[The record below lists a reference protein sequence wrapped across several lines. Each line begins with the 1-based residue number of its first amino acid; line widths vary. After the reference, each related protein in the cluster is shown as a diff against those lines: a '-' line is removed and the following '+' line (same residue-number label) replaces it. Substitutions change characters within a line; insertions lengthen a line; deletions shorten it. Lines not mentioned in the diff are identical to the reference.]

1 MPATILAT
9 KLYLPPPRPNAVLR
23 PHLLDLLNDGL
34 AANHRLTL
42 ISAPA
47 GYGKTALVSAWVAS
61 SHRPTAWLS
70 LDEADSD
77 PTRFLTYLIAALQT
91 IAPQVG
97 TGLANAL
104 SSPQPPSTE
113 AILTALLNEVATI
126 QDPFTLVLDDYHVL
140 DSSAVDAALAFLIDH
155 LPPHLHLVITTRE
168 DPRLPLPRYRA
179 RGQLTELRA
188 ADLRFS
194 PAEAANYLNQVM
206 GLNLSTEDI
215 AALETRTEGW
225 IAGLQLAGLSLQG
238 HQDAAGFIQSFTGS
252 HRFVLDYLVEEVL
265 QRQPAGVQRF
275 LLRTSLLD
283 QMCGPLCDAVLRDP
297 SLSAQETL
305 EHLER
310 ANLFIAPLDQERRW
324 YRYHHLFGAFLRQ
337 RLQAQAA
344 SSPADPALPE
354 LHLRASQ
361 WYEENG
367 SRDQAIRH
375 ALAAGDFA
383 QAADLVE
390 LAMPAMRRTGQ
401 DATLLG
407 WLQAL
412 PDEVVR
418 CRPVLSAG
426 YAGALLAA
434 GQPLAAEARLR
445 DAEQWLDA
453 PAGTDQQPTDAAGK
467 RVVVDQEQLRRTP
480 GIIALI
486 RAGQALARGD
496 LPETVR
502 HARRALE
509 FAPDDDHLMRGGA
522 QSQLGLAAWT
532 QGDLETARRM
542 TADGMANVRLAG
554 HISTAISCAI
564 VLADVQTAQG
574 RLREAMGTYEQ
585 ALRWATAP
593 GAPVLRGAADMHVGL
608 SSLLYEH
615 NDLEA
620 ARQHLLASQ
629 SLGHLAEQAQNPYR
643 WCAAMARL
651 RQASGDF
658 DGALDLLDQAERQYD
673 SGFCPNVRPLAT
685 RKVRVWLAQ
694 GRLEQA
700 LDWTHQQG
708 LSASDDD
715 LTYLREFDHL
725 TLARVLLVRHL
736 RNPGGGALGE
746 ATGLLERLLKA
757 AEEGNRTGSL
767 IQILVLLAMAH
778 QARGALP
785 AALAPLQRALTLAEP
800 EGYVRTFLDEGPGM
814 KQLLRHAAA
823 RGVAPN
829 YAGRLL
835 AAFDTDQPT
844 SAAQP
849 LIEPLS
855 ERELEVLRL
864 VAQGLSNREIGQRL
878 FLALDTVKGHN
889 RRIFGKLQ
897 VKSRTE
903 AIARAGELGLLGAGD
918 RSPRPS
924 PPR

>member
-1 MPATILAT
+1 
-9 KLYLPPPRPNAVLR
+9 
-23 PHLLDLLNDGL
+23 
-34 AANHRLTL
+34 
-42 ISAPA
+42 
-47 GYGKTALVSAWVAS
+47 
-61 SHRPTAWLS
+61 
-70 LDEADSD
+70 EADSD
-77 PTRFLTYLIAALQT
+77 PTRFLSYLIAALQT
-91 IAPQVG
+91 VAPQVG

-113 AILTALLNEVATI
+113 AILTALLNELAGLP
-126 QDPFTLVLDDYHVL
+126 DPFTLVLDDYHVL

-206 GLNLSTEDI
+206 GLNLSPEDI

-225 IAGLQLAGLSLQG
+225 IAGLQLAALSLQG
-238 HQDAAGFIQSFTGS
+238 HQDAASFIQSFTGS

-283 QMCGPLCDAVLRDP
+283 QMCGPLCDAVLRDA

-310 ANLFIAPLDQERRW
+310 ANLFIVPLDQERRW

-337 RLQAQAA
+337 RLQSQAA
-344 SSPADPALPE
+344 SSPTDPGLPE

-375 ALAAGDFA
+375 ALTAGDFA
-383 QAADLVE
+383 RAADLVE

-453 PAGTDQQPTDAAGK
+453 PAGTGQQPTAAGGK

-509 FAPDDDHLMRGGA
+509 FAPDDDHLMCGGA

-554 HISTAISCAI
+554 HISTAIGCAI

-620 ARQHLLASQ
+620 ARQHLPASQ

-643 WCAAMARL
+643 
-651 RQASGDF
+651 
-658 DGALDLLDQAERQYD
+658 
-673 SGFCPNVRPLAT
+673 
-685 RKVRVWLAQ
+685 
-694 GRLEQA
+694 
-700 LDWTHQQG
+700 
-708 LSASDDD
+708 
-715 LTYLREFDHL
+715 
-725 TLARVLLVRHL
+725 
-736 RNPGGGALGE
+736 
-746 ATGLLERLLKA
+746 
-757 AEEGNRTGSL
+757 
-767 IQILVLLAMAH
+767 
-778 QARGALP
+778 
-785 AALAPLQRALTLAEP
+785 
-800 EGYVRTFLDEGPGM
+800 
-814 KQLLRHAAA
+814 
-823 RGVAPN
+823 
-829 YAGRLL
+829 
-835 AAFDTDQPT
+835 
-844 SAAQP
+844 
-849 LIEPLS
+849 
-855 ERELEVLRL
+855 
-864 VAQGLSNREIGQRL
+864 
-878 FLALDTVKGHN
+878 
-889 RRIFGKLQ
+889 
-897 VKSRTE
+897 
-903 AIARAGELGLLGAGD
+903 
-918 RSPRPS
+918 
-924 PPR
+924 

>member
-23 PHLLDLLNDGL
+23 PRLLDLLNDGL

-77 PTRFLTYLIAALQT
+77 PTRFLSYLIAALQT

-113 AILTALLNEVATI
+113 AILTALLNELAAI
-126 QDPFTLVLDDYHVL
+126 PDPFTLVLDDYHVL

-194 PAEAANYLNQVM
+194 PPEAANYLNQVM
-206 GLNLSTEDI
+206 GLNLSPEDI

-225 IAGLQLAGLSLQG
+225 IAGLQLAALSLQG

-283 QMCGPLCDAVLRDP
+283 QMCGPLCDAVLRDA

-310 ANLFIAPLDQERRW
+310 ANLFIVPLDQERRW

-532 QGDLETARRM
+532 QGDLETARRP
-542 TADGMANVRLAG
+542 
-554 HISTAISCAI
+554 C
-564 VLADVQTAQG
+564 
-574 RLREAMGTYEQ
+574 
-585 ALRWATAP
+585 
-593 GAPVLRGAADMHVGL
+593 
-608 SSLLYEH
+608 
-615 NDLEA
+615 
-620 ARQHLLASQ
+620 
-629 SLGHLAEQAQNPYR
+629 
-643 WCAAMARL
+643 
-651 RQASGDF
+651 
-658 DGALDLLDQAERQYD
+658 
-673 SGFCPNVRPLAT
+673 
-685 RKVRVWLAQ
+685 
-694 GRLEQA
+694 
-700 LDWTHQQG
+700 
-708 LSASDDD
+708 
-715 LTYLREFDHL
+715 
-725 TLARVLLVRHL
+725 RHC
-736 RNPGGGALGE
+736 
-746 ATGLLERLLKA
+746 
-757 AEEGNRTGSL
+757 
-767 IQILVLLAMAH
+767 
-778 QARGALP
+778 
-785 AALAPLQRALTLAEP
+785 
-800 EGYVRTFLDEGPGM
+800 
-814 KQLLRHAAA
+814 
-823 RGVAPN
+823 
-829 YAGRLL
+829 
-835 AAFDTDQPT
+835 
-844 SAAQP
+844 
-849 LIEPLS
+849 
-855 ERELEVLRL
+855 
-864 VAQGLSNREIGQRL
+864 
-878 FLALDTVKGHN
+878 
-889 RRIFGKLQ
+889 
-897 VKSRTE
+897 
-903 AIARAGELGLLGAGD
+903 
-918 RSPRPS
+918 RPS
-924 PPR
+924 